1 MTLEKSLAV
10 AVSITVLVAAI
21 VAVET
26 RYAQSHDLDRHVNN
40 SQVEFYELYIQRA
53 QDRLDQIEAK
63 PADKRKEWERT
74 EVLRLRNVIDK
85 YKRQI
90 ERELNSNG

>member
-1 MTLEKSLAV
+1 MTLDKA
-10 AVSITVLVAAI
+10 AAI
-21 VAVET
+21 VASLTILIGAVIAVES
-26 RYAQSHDLDRHVNN
+26 RYAQSQDLDRHVNN

-63 PADKRKEWERT
+63 PVESRKDWERQ